1 MKSDD
6 SWLGDFFMFAN
17 SVSWIFKCPKIR
29 NCSLFKDY
37 KYRDNLIEQ
46 GGIFVLKPALFGQ

>member
-1 MKSDD
+1 
-6 SWLGDFFMFAN
+6 MFAN
-17 SVSWIFKCPKIR
+17 SFSWIFKCPKIR
-29 NCSLFKDY
+29 NGSLFKDY